1 MRHTLTVNL
10 GNFLLSISDALDLVS
25 PQLNQHQLR
34 VSFIAWEIGRAAG
47 LSEDMIET
55 LFIASLLHDIGALS
69 LDERLLLHKFED
81 IECNEHCMVGEAL
94 LQDNPWTRAAA
105 PIVGNH
111 HRKWV
116 EWDRPIYEDVVMGS
130 QIVLLAD
137 HLERLIDRNQF
148 ILHQYKDLTAK
159 ILSLSGACF
168 HPQIVDCFASLA
180 RREEFWLDL
189 VSPRLFSLI
198 LHHGPYRKL
207 EIDLLSMLSISRLF
221 KSIIDSRTRF
231 TATHSSGVA
240 ACSQVLSR
248 IFGMTETEIQL
259 MEIAGDLHDLGK
271 LAVSN
276 TILNK
281 QGGLTKE
288 EAEIMKSHTYFTY
301 SVLSAISGFEQI
313 AEWSAYHHERLD
325 GSGYPFHRQ
334 GDEINTGARIL
345 MVADLF
351 TALAEDRPYRKG
363 MERKEITEILN
374 NFAHKEYY
382 DRKIVNLAIENYE
395 DIHGFMAQ
403 EQAKALIFY
412 EKQFQSMSPTGK
424 LQQHAGRN

>member
-1 MRHTLTVNL
+1 MRHPLTVNL

-34 VSFIAWEIGRAAG
+34 VSFIAWEIGKAAR
-47 LSEDMIET
+47 LSDDMIET

-69 LDERLLLHKFED
+69 LDERLLLHRFED
-81 IECNEHCMVGEAL
+81 MESHEHCLVGEAL
-94 LQDNPWTRAAA
+94 LQGISWTRSAA
-105 PIVGNH
+105 PVVKNH

-116 EWDRPIYEDVVMGS
+116 EWDKPIDEDVVTQS
-130 QIVLLAD
+130 QIVMLAD
-137 HLERLIDRNQF
+137 HLDRLVDRSRF
-148 ILHQYKDLTAK
+148 ILHQYKDLTTQ
-159 ILSLSGACF
+159 ILSLAGDYL

-180 RREEFWLDL
+180 KREEFWLDL

-198 LHHGPYRKL
+198 LLHGPYRKL
-207 EIDLLSMLSISRLF
+207 EIDLLNMLSISRLF
-221 KSIIDSRTRF
+221 KNIIDSRTRF

-240 ACSQVLSR
+240 ACSQILSR
-248 IFGMTETEIQL
+248 IFGLTETEIQL

-271 LAVSN
+271 LAVPNS
-276 TILNK
+276 ILNK

-325 GSGYPFHRQ
+325 GSGYPFHRR
-334 GDEINTGARIL
+334 GEEISTGARIL

-351 TALAEDRPYRKG
+351 TALAENRPYRKG
-363 MERKEITEILN
+363 MERKEITEILS
-374 NFAHKEYY
+374 NFADKELH
-382 DRKIVNLAIENYE
+382 DRKIVRLVIENYQ
-395 DIHGFMAQ
+395 DIHGYMAE
-403 EQAKALIFY
+403 EQANALIFY
-412 EKQFQSMSPTGK
+412 EKQFQFMAPAGKPGECTGE
-424 LQQHAGRN
+424 L